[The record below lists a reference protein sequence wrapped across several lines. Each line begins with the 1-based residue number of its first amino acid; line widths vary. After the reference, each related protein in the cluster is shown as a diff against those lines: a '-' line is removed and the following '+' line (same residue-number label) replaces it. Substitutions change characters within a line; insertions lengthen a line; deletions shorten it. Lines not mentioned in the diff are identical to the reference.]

1 MLSPT
6 FLNYLLLFFNHFNLH
21 LSFTFPRNILLD
33 KNKFRIIHHNIHIL
47 RILPFPHYKL
57 HTLKH
62 KLKLKQKWP
71 LINLVRQLLKICGYQ
86 LKPFRM
92 SDGYIKQKK
101 CLKDILG

>member
-62 KLKLKQKWP
+62 KLKLKQKWQKE
-71 LINLVRQLLKICGYQ
+71 N
-86 LKPFRM
+86 
-92 SDGYIKQKK
+92 YISQYNF
-101 CLKDILG
+101 LPYSII